1 MLMRVKLFHLSTK
14 KFMWI
19 DFLITFV
26 FSVKVFLIFFN
37 QEIILIPVTNE
48 LHLCRSQSLTLI
60 CMHTNAEKYKF

>member
-1 MLMRVKLFHLSTK
+1 
-14 KFMWI
+14 MWI
-19 DFLITFV
+19 DFLIHV

-48 LHLCRSQSLTLI
+48 LHLCRSESLTFI

>member
-19 DFLITFV
+19 DFLIHV

-48 LHLCRSQSLTLI
+48 LHLCRSESLTFI